1 LIKAFVRVCRPET
14 YRIKYTIYHT
24 VLNNIEKLKHGDQ
37 SEQRLRATSTRSVN
51 APGESL
57 SLSRKRSLLSLQLLL
72 GAYDDILSDEA
83 YNTKDADKTPIVLH
97 TPAQPS
103 STSEDTDDRITCDFC
118 SADIF
123 QSFLECRVCV
133 KKPGEVTPGYGC
145 VVCPRCYVDGR
156 TCRCGTMNPAQCRPF
171 DDLLKVRDEA
181 IEVLK
186 RYNVKLPI
194 KPLAKEDFSAGVFAA
209 ACIKNY
215 TKDPNASSPFPS
227 RGRYLLT
234 TL

>member
-1 LIKAFVRVCRPET
+1 
-14 YRIKYTIYHT
+14 
-24 VLNNIEKLKHGDQ
+24 
-37 SEQRLRATSTRSVN
+37 
-51 APGESL
+51 
-57 SLSRKRSLLSLQLLL
+57 
-72 GAYDDILSDEA
+72 
-83 YNTKDADKTPIVLH
+83 
-97 TPAQPS
+97 
-103 STSEDTDDRITCDFC
+103 
-118 SADIF
+118 
-123 QSFLECRVCV
+123 
-133 KKPGEVTPGYGC
+133 
-145 VVCPRCYVDGR
+145 
-156 TCRCGTMNPAQCRPF
+156 MNPAQCRPF